1 MIPYGLLS
9 QISLI
14 VIAGALTVTYIKPT
28 FATISDV
35 QDKIST
41 YQEEKM
47 KVATVNQT
55 LATLVN
61 EVDSVSLDDHK
72 RLLTYMPD
80 EVDTIA
86 VPRDIEAIATDA
98 GVLIRGIDYEG
109 ALKVPT
115 SADGSSDQNAAEPH
129 SFIIEF
135 ESSYE
140 QLKKIL
146 SSFEQNHYPLEVREM
161 EVQKMEGGFLDTTVK
176 LTTYDRTPPSTEVQ
190 PALQ

>member
-14 VIAGALTVTYIKPT
+14 VIAGALTITYIKPT
-28 FATISDV
+28 FTTISDV

-41 YQEEKM
+41 YQEEKT
-47 KVATVNQT
+47 KVAAVNQT

-61 EVDSVSLDDHK
+61 DVDSVSLDDHK

-98 GVLIRGIDYEG
+98 GVLIRNIDYEG

-115 SADGSSDQNAAEPH
+115 SAEGLSDQNTAEPH
-129 SFIIEF
+129 SFIIQF
-135 ESSYE
+135 EGSYE

-146 SSFEQNHYPLEVREM
+146 SSFEQNHYPLEVTEM
-161 EVQKMEGGFLDTTVK
+161 EVRKKEGGFLDTTVK
-176 LTTYDRTPPSTEVQ
+176 LITYDRTPPPTGVQ

>member
-14 VIAGALTVTYIKPT
+14 VIAGALTITYIKPT

-41 YQEEKM
+41 YQEEKT
-47 KVATVNQT
+47 KVAEVNQT
-55 LATLVN
+55 LATLVK

-86 VPRDIEAIATDA
+86 VPRDIEAIATEA
-98 GVLIRGIDYEG
+98 GVLIRAIDYEG
-109 ALKVPT
+109 ALKAAT
-115 SADGSSDQNAAEPH
+115 TGDGLTEQNAAEPH
-129 SFIIEF
+129 SFIIQF

-161 EVQKMEGGFLDTTVK
+161 EVRKMEGGFLDTTVK
-176 LTTYDRTPPSTEVQ
+176 LTTYDRTPPPTEAQ

>member
-14 VIAGALTVTYIKPT
+14 VVAAALTITYIKPT
-28 FATISDV
+28 FETISNV

-41 YQEEKM
+41 YQEEKT
-47 KVATVNQT
+47 KVAAVNQT
-55 LATLVN
+55 LAALVK

-98 GVLIRGIDYEG
+98 GVLIRNIDYEG
-109 ALKVPT
+109 ALKLPT
-115 SADGSSDQNAAEPH
+115 SAEGVSDQNAPEPH
-129 SFIIEF
+129 SFVIQF
-135 ESSYE
+135 EGSYE

-146 SSFEQNHYPLEVREM
+146 SSFEQNHYPLEVSEM
-161 EVQKMEGGFLDTTVK
+161 EVRKKEGGFLDTTLK
-176 LTTYDRTPPSTEVQ
+176 LITYDRTLPSTEVQ